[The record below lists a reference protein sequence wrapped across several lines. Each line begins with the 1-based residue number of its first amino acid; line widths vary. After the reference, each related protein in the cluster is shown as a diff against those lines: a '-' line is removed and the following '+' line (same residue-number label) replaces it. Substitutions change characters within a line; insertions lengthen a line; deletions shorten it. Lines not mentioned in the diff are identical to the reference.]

1 MKLVVL
7 VGRITPTSTEI
18 TAIEGA
24 LSMSKPQTPT
34 VPSIL
39 QEQVEK
45 PIPAT
50 PPVIPPVK
58 K

>member
-1 MKLVVL
+1 MKFVAL
-7 VGRITPTSTEI
+7 VGKITPTSVEI
-18 TAIEGA
+18 VAVEGA
-24 LSMSKPQTPT
+24 LMGKPQTPS

-39 QEQVEK
+39 TEQVEK

>member
-1 MKLVVL
+1 MKLVAL
-7 VGRITPTSTEI
+7 VGKITPTSTEI

-24 LSMSKPQTPT
+24 LSMSKPQIT

>member
-1 MKLVVL
+1 MKLVAL
-7 VGRITPTSTEI
+7 VGKITPTSTEI

-24 LSMSKPQTPT
+24 LSMSKPQTT